1 MFPLIMAVDNFALT
15 NLFIETEVL
24 YISFLLPVLNCFM
37 GACVRVRAT
46 VL

>member
-24 YISFLLPVLNCFM
+24 YISFFI
-37 GACVRVRAT
+37 ACT
-46 VL
+46 